1 LHQDYFIFVI
11 LSKTDFSSFFKSI
24 YADAIMLNVN
34 SNFIY
39 IYIYVYMKYRAAVT
53 INIINFIINI
63 TIIALIVIASTSKL
77 I

>member
-1 LHQDYFIFVI
+1 
-11 LSKTDFSSFFKSI
+11 
-24 YADAIMLNVN
+24 
-34 SNFIY
+34 
-39 IYIYVYMKYRAAVT
+39 MKYHAAVT